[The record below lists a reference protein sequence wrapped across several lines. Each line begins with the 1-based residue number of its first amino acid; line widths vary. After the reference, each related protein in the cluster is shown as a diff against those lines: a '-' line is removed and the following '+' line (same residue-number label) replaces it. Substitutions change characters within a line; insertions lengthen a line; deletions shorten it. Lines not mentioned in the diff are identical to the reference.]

1 MKYNTAIFDL
11 DGTLLNTLDDL
22 TASVNYAMRGMN
34 FPEHTLDEVRRF
46 VGNGVRVLIRR
57 SVPVGTSETEY
68 ESAYKLF
75 EGHYAENCRNK
86 TAPYDGIL
94 QMLGELKKKGCQLAI
109 VSNKIDFAVKKLS
122 AEFFG
127 SVIDIAVGDCPDTN
141 NKPAPDMVYKAMNAM
156 GGDIKPVYIGD
167 TDVDLETAKNAGM
180 DCISVSWGFRSR
192 EELEGYRAAMIAD
205 KPSDI
210 IKFIEG

>member
-22 TASVNYAMRGMN
+22 AASVNHAMRGMG

-57 SVPVGTSETEY
+57 SVPKGISDVEY
-68 ESAYKLF
+68 EEAYKLF
-75 EGHYAENCRNK
+75 EEHYAKNCRNK
-86 TAPYDGIL
+86 TAPYEGIM
-94 QMLGELKKKGCQLAI
+94 QMLNELKRKGCRLAI

-122 AEFFG
+122 EEFFKG
-127 SVIDIAVGDCPDTN
+127 IIDVAVGDSPDTK
-141 NKPAPDMVYKAMNAM
+141 NKPAPDMVYKAVKAM
-156 GGDIKPVYIGD
+156 GENIKPVYIGD
-167 TDVDLETAKNAGM
+167 TDVDLETAENACM

-192 EELEGYRAAMIAD
+192 SELEGYGAAMIAD
-205 KPSDI
+205 KPSDVVRY
-210 IKFIEG
+210 IEQ